1 MEKFMSLLQLRPKR
15 QVTLPS
21 EMVRQLHMEIG
32 DYLEAQVEG
41 NRLVLTVKEVCDKAN
56 PVRFTDL
63 IGKGRGVYGSSADID
78 RDLAESRK
86 ERVR

>member
-1 MEKFMSLLQLRPKR
+1 MSLLQLRPKR

-41 NRLVLTVKEVCDKAN
+41 NRLVLTVKEVRDKTSH
-56 PVRFTDL
+56 VRFSDL
-63 IGKGRGVYGSSADID
+63 IGKGRGVYGSPADID

-86 ERVR
+86 DRVR